1 MSDITLYEISSNEC
15 PELTW
20 EGMRNFLTLGWGG
33 AGEKAFADYQK
44 FNERF
49 FQGQL
54 PPTHLSFNYT
64 SQYGRWLGQCAF
76 GEVTPHGTRPL
87 ARISLCRPLT
97 NALPARFRGYQY
109 SLCADSAVLLHEML
123 HLYLFQRG
131 EPAGHSSAGWIDG
144 VLRMSAQLGVNI
156 DYQPQVRHRIPVVD
170 ENGDCETTPNKRVK
184 RSQQRFTP
192 ANSLSFD
199 ELQCWPHTVPETLL
213 ELPISFAGGEWP
225 EQELGMRQ
233 EAAYLHEVQE
243 LRLEARALSL
253 ESVEHQQAFIQQ
265 LTTRYH
271 RAHNLARYDLEGLID
286 AVQRPSKLKNERPT
300 NKNVQWSE
308 KLGCWVLVN
317 KGPEILEE
325 ESIEES
331 MEELY

>member
-1 MSDITLYEISSNEC
+1 MSDITFYEISSNEC

-20 EGMRNFLTLGWGG
+20 EGMRSFLSLGWGSVG
-33 AGEKAFADYQK
+33 KKAFADYQY

-49 FQGQL
+49 FLGQL

-64 SQYGRWLGQCAF
+64 SQYGAWLGQCAF
-76 GEVTPHGTRPL
+76 GEVTSHGTRPL
-87 ARISLCRPLT
+87 ARISLCRPRS

-131 EPAGHSSAGWIDG
+131 EPAGHSSSGWIDG
-144 VLRMSAQLGVNI
+144 VLRMSEQLGVEVAFK
-156 DYQPQVRHRIPVVD
+156 PQIRRRIPVVD
-170 ENGDCETTPNKRVK
+170 RNGICETTPNKRVK

-192 ANSLSFD
+192 AGSLSYE
-199 ELQCWPHTVPETLL
+199 ELMRWPHTVPETLL
-213 ELPISFAGGEWP
+213 DLPISFAGGEWP

-233 EAAYLHEVQE
+233 EVKYQQE
-243 LRLEARALSL
+243 IQKLRQEARALSF
-253 ESVEHQQAFIQQ
+253 ESVERQRAFIQQ
-265 LTTRYH
+265 MKTRYY
-271 RAHNLARYDLEGLID
+271 RAQNLARYDLAGLID
-286 AVQRPSKLKNERPT
+286 TVMRPSKLKNERPT

-308 KLGCWVLVN
+308 KLNCWVLVN
-317 KGPEILEE
+317 KNAETMEE
-325 ESIEES
+325 ESTEES